1 MNNEEKERCKKVS
14 FINEDF
20 ALQYIKKLKETSTRT
35 KVPSRAYLCETC
47 LNWHLTSKGEYPI
60 EEQEKQTK
68 AKTRFDNQ
76 IRDRDFKI
84 ASLQKKLDKAYGKIT
99 DLTRNNDELRK
110 SNNELREKIN
120 KSISR
125 S

>member
-1 MNNEEKERCKKVS
+1 MEEDLKEKERCKKVS

-20 ALQYIKKLKETSTRT
+20 ALQYIKKLKETSVRT

-47 LNWHLTSKGEYPI
+47 LNWHLTSKGEYPT
-60 EEQEKQTK
+60 EEKEKQTK

-84 ASLQKKLDKAYGKIT
+84 ASLQKKLANAYDKIT
-99 DLTRNNDELRK
+99 DLTRSNDELRK
-110 SNNELREKIN
+110 KAN
-120 KSISR
+120 KSNSGA
-125 S
+125 

>member
-1 MNNEEKERCKKVS
+1 MEEEEKERCKKVS

-47 LNWHLTSKGEYPI
+47 LNWHLTSKGEYPV
-60 EEQEKQTK
+60 EEKERQTK

-84 ASLQKKLDKAYGKIT
+84 ASLERKLAKAYDQIT
-99 DLTRNNDELRK
+99 DLTRSNDELRK
-110 SNNELREKIN
+110 NIN
-120 KSISR
+120 KSNSGA
-125 S
+125 